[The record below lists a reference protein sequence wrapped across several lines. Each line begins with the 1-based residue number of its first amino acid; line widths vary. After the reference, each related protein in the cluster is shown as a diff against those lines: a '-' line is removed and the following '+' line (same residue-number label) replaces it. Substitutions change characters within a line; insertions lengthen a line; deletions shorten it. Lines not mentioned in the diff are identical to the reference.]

1 MNFIKS
7 IVQFSGDKKHKNN
20 THRQFV
26 LTIDTLVER
35 HLYDFEEEE
44 DIGDYEEIFEYL
56 EDVIKITELDCI
68 NCEEDEDLNDIKMAI
83 KLLFYKIHLM
93 DTLGFKVVSQVIK
106 YYKSGIT

>member
-1 MNFIKS
+1 M
-7 IVQFSGDKKHKNN
+7 
-20 THRQFV
+20 
-26 LTIDTLVER
+26 ER

-44 DIGDYEEIFEYL
+44 DIGDYEEIFENL

-93 DTLGFKVVSQVIK
+93 DTLGFKVVSQVKK